1 MNESIVLEAKNI
13 SKHFPGVQALDDVS
27 FDLKRGEIHA
37 LVGENGAGKSTLI
50 KILNGIYKPDSGAI
64 YINNELKEINSVMAA
79 RKLGILFVPQEIEL
93 FDYLDLSENIYV
105 GRYPNR
111 FGFIKWRKLREDSEN
126 LKNHFGGVVS
136 ELKNDTL
143 GINISTANKQMLEI
157 LRVLAF
163 DVNILCLDEPT
174 SSLTKDETERLFAL
188 LLKLK
193 TKGVSIIY
201 ISHRL
206 QEIFDIAD
214 RVTVFKDGKK
224 MISRKIS
231 ETSQEDIINAMVG
244 RELTFLKRVDRSEKI
259 SDLKVLEVSNLNLS
273 NRFKNINFHLKKG
286 EILGWY
292 GLIGSGR
299 SDVVEAIFGINPID
313 SGEIKILG
321 KKSVIDSPSKAI
333 IKKIG
338 LAPENRNAEWL
349 FISLDVKSNIN
360 MTVYKSI
367 SNLGFIKKR
376 VEKNNTKKLINLLD
390 IKTPKIS
397 TIVENLSGGNKQK
410 VSISKWLNADSEIL
424 IFDEPTVGI
433 DVGAKNE
440 IYKLIRNLADL
451 GKSIIFV
458 SSELP
463 EIINL
468 SDRILVF
475 KEGNIVK
482 EIEGNENL
490 KEYDVFKYA
499 IKI

>member
-1 MNESIVLEAKNI
+1 
-13 SKHFPGVQALDDVS
+13 
-27 FDLKRGEIHA
+27 
-37 LVGENGAGKSTLI
+37 
-50 KILNGIYKPDSGAI
+50 
-64 YINNELKEINSVMAA
+64 
-79 RKLGILFVPQEIEL
+79 
-93 FDYLDLSENIYV
+93 
-105 GRYPNR
+105 
-111 FGFIKWRKLREDSEN
+111 
-126 LKNHFGGVVS
+126 
-136 ELKNDTL
+136 
-143 GINISTANKQMLEI
+143 
-157 LRVLAF
+157 
-163 DVNILCLDEPT
+163 
-174 SSLTKDETERLFAL
+174 
-188 LLKLK
+188 
-193 TKGVSIIY
+193 
-201 ISHRL
+201 
-206 QEIFDIAD
+206 
-214 RVTVFKDGKK
+214 
-224 MISRKIS
+224 
-231 ETSQEDIINAMVG
+231 
-244 RELTFLKRVDRSEKI
+244 
-259 SDLKVLEVSNLNLS
+259 LS
-273 NRFKNINFHLKKG
+273 NRFKNINFHLRKG

-338 LAPENRNAEWL
+338 LAPENRNAEGL